1 MVFATGLGPTEPSV
15 PDGVA
20 APSGQPANAMVPLS
34 ASIGGQNATVLAAGL
49 APGLVGVFT
58 VTLSVPQQ
66 ALGNY
71 PLVIQAGGVSSNSLA
86 VNIGQN

>member
-49 APGLVGVFT
+49 APGSVGVFT
-58 VTLSVPQQ
+58 VTLRVPQQ
-66 ALGNY
+66 TPGNH
-71 PLVIQAGGVSSNSLA
+71 PLVIQAGGISSNSLA